1 MAAPNIIN
9 ATSIVGKTVYDT
21 DIDATAS
28 SFVTNSASSNKVFKI
43 NSLVISNIDGTN
55 DATITATLNSV
66 GSGTLLSTLASTIT
80 VPSNSTLV
88 IISKDTAIY
97 LEEDREIRL
106 TASAAGDLSGTCSY
120 DEIS

>member
-9 ATSIVGKTVYDT
+9 ATSIIGKTVYDT
-21 DIDATAS
+21 DIAATAS
-28 SFVTNSASSNKVFKI
+28 AIVTNAASSSKVFKI

-55 DATITATLNSV
+55 DATITATLNS
-66 GSGTLLSTLASTIT
+66 GGGTLLSTLASTIT
-80 VPSNSTLV
+80 IPSNSTLV